1 MKLYYDTE
9 TGYLCNRYP
18 NDIAQKEDSSYIE
31 VEDEV
36 AETTFCCDYGK
47 VWAVVDGELKL
58 IDDTKLQATDEYK
71 RIVKENEIYIL
82 KQYLSSTD
90 YVIAKLQE
98 AQLEDEEEYASLKEE
113 YAEVLTKRKE
123 ARARIR
129 ELE

>member
-1 MKLYYDTE
+1 MFYKKNLNVENSYAVSDTKYDEDFVEMDDDLFEKDELGDYYLKTF
-9 TGYLCNRYP
+9 LNNP
-18 NDIAQKEDSSYIE
+18 SSEYIE
-31 VEDEV
+31 R
-36 AETTFCCDYGK
+36 
-47 VWAVVDGELKL
+47 
-58 IDDTKLQATDEYK
+58 LQNYK
-71 RIVKENEIYIL
+71 NLLEITSL